1 MGRLC
6 APVLSHRVM
15 PDALVPVRM
24 LLPVVYPLLHEY
36 VYIVCT
42 EDTADKTATAVYGEH
57 SNQNLIWCVKIRAYI
72 AFRVYH
78 GF

>member
-1 MGRLC
+1 
-6 APVLSHRVM
+6 
-15 PDALVPVRM
+15 M

-57 SNQNLIWCVKIRAYI
+57 SNQNLIRCVKIRAYI
-72 AFRVYH
+72 AFRDYH